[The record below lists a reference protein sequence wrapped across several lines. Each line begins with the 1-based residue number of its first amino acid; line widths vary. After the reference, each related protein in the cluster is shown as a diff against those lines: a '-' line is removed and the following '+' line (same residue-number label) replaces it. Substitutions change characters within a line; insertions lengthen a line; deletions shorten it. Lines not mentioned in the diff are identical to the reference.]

1 MDAGMPT
8 NILQNNKQNKDTT
21 FEDHIKSGIEERKR
35 LKGLHEKMNQDAL
48 RKRAGMPAVV
58 PADPLIA
65 AITEVVLNE
74 GSETETLPI
83 ADLIVDLPSGEQFAT
98 TDQIFGQDNNGVAL
112 EDAAKIF
119 APYVDIAP
127 DLPKLDIKDLKV
139 PNRTEDGTIK
149 SGVRSPNGMPDRIK

>member
-1 MDAGMPT
+1 MVHSSVELSALFLR
-8 NILQNNKQNKDTT
+8 IDTQLT
-21 FEDHIKSGIEERKR
+21 TGSPVTIYRR
-35 LKGLHEKMNQDAL
+35 
-48 RKRAGMPAVV
+48 
-58 PADPLIA
+58 
-65 AITEVVLNE
+65 ITEVVLNE